1 MRTNLQDKIKTFIA
15 LKLQRKRNFLKKS
28 NQYRWNS
35 PVYLF
40 TNENIH
46 DYLIQLDN
54 LKNKKVLCV
63 AGSGDHVFESVL
75 AGSKYIDC
83 FDINYLQKHIIEL
96 KIKMIIA
103 LSYKEF
109 MIFFFDKKEFMNKK
123 IIMPIFHTFSSGLQQ
138 FLNMYYK
145 NNNLNYF
152 EYRGSTIP
160 KYDMQKISY
169 IRDEQQYNKLKKLLP
184 TTQINFIHSGC
195 KNIINKTKQ
204 TYDVVLLSN
213 IFDTRFTRNNLQK
226 KLSDFYNK
234 FVQPIFIQCLNHNGK
249 ICFAYIYDDKLYN
262 SCLKQSIN
270 NLILQKNTE
279 ISPIIVDS
287 ISKGNDSNIVLYCTK
302 VI

>member
-63 AGSGDHVFESVL
+63 AGGGDHVFESIL

-96 KIKMIIA
+96 KSKMIIA
-103 LSYKEF
+103 LPYNEF
-109 MIFFFDKKEFMNKK
+109 MAFFFDKKEFMNKK
-123 IIMPIFHTFSSGLQQ
+123 IIAPIFHTFSSGLQQ

-145 NNNLNYF
+145 SNNLDYF
-152 EYRGSTIP
+152 EYRGPTIP
-160 KYDMQKISY
+160 RYDIKKISY
-169 IRDEQQYNKLKKLLP
+169 IRNVRQYNKLKKLLP
-184 TTQINFIHSGC
+184 TTQINFINSNC
-195 KNIINKTKQ
+195 KNIINKTNQ

-213 IFDTRFTRNNLQK
+213 IFNTRFTRNNIK
-226 KLSDFYNK
+226 YKLSDFYNK
-234 FVQPIFIQCLNHNGK
+234 FVQPIFIQCLNPNGK

-262 SCLKQSIN
+262 SCLKQSIK
-270 NLILQKNTE
+270 NLILQKNTK
-279 ISPIIVDS
+279 ISSIIVDS
-287 ISKGNDSNIVLYCTK
+287 INKGNDSNIVLYCK
-302 VI
+302 KKL

>member
-63 AGSGDHVFESVL
+63 AGSGDHVFESIL

-96 KIKMIIA
+96 KTKMIIA
-103 LSYKEF
+103 LPYNEF
-109 MIFFFDKKEFMNKK
+109 MTFFFDKKEFMNKD

-160 KYDMQKISY
+160 RYDIQKISY

-184 TTQINFIHSGC
+184 TTQIYFIHSGC

-213 IFDTRFTRNNLQK
+213 IFDTRFTRNNIQK

-234 FVQPIFIQCLNHNGK
+234 FVQPIFIRCLKNNGK

-287 ISKGNDSNIVLYCTK
+287 ISKGNDSNIVLYCK
-302 VI
+302 KML

>member
-1 MRTNLQDKIKTFIA
+1 MAKNLQDKIKTFIA
-15 LKLQRKRNFLKKS
+15 LKFQRKRNFLKKS

-46 DYLIQLDN
+46 DYLAKFGN

-96 KIKMIIA
+96 KIKMIIS
-103 LSYKEF
+103 LPYNEF
-109 MIFFFDKKEFMNKK
+109 MTFFFDKKEFMNKN
-123 IIMPIFHTFSSGLQQ
+123 IIMSIFHTFSSGLQK

-145 NNNLNYF
+145 SNNLDYF

-160 KYDMQKISY
+160 RYDMQKISY
-169 IRDEQQYNKLKKLLP
+169 IRDVEQYNKLKKLLP
-184 TTQINFIHSGC
+184 ITQINFIHSSC
-195 KNIINKTKQ
+195 KNIISKTKQ
-204 TYDVVLLSN
+204 SYDVVMLSN
-213 IFDTRFTRNNLQK
+213 IFDTRFTRNNIQN

-234 FVQPIFIQCLNHNGK
+234 FVQPIFVRCLNPNGK
-249 ICFAYIYDDKLYN
+249 ICFAYIYDDKLYS
-262 SCLKQSIN
+262 SCLKQSIK
-270 NLILQKNTE
+270 NLVLQKNTE
-279 ISPIIVDS
+279 ITPVIVDS
-287 ISKGNDSNIVLYCTK
+287 ISKGNDSNIVLYCKKTL
-302 VI
+302 